1 MTSRRRRDERGS
13 ATIDMAIWLPVL
25 FGVVFLTMQAGLYHY
40 GRSAALAIATAGA
53 RAGAVEHGTNTTCQ
67 QAAHALLAKAGDAL
81 AGVAIACDRGPTTVT
96 VTVTGTTLSV
106 IPLVVPATT
115 QTVTLPVE
123 RLTR

>member
-53 RAGAVEHGTNTTCQ
+53 RAGAVEHGTNTTC
-67 QAAHALLAKAGDAL
+67 
-81 AGVAIACDRGPTTVT
+81 
-96 VTVTGTTLSV
+96 
-106 IPLVVPATT
+106 
-115 QTVTLPVE
+115 
-123 RLTR
+123 

>member
-1 MTSRRRRDERGS
+1 MTRPRRRDERGS

-25 FGVVFLTMQAGLYHY
+25 FGVVFITMQAGLYHY

-53 RAGAVEHGTNTTCQ
+53 RAGAVEHGSTTSCQ
-67 QAAHALLAKAGDAL
+67 QAAHALLTQTGDSL
-81 AGVAIACDRGPTTVT
+81 SGVAIHCDRSTNTIT